1 MTMPSTLISIADVQ
15 TRRQAWDSDGAKVA
29 FVPTIGALH
38 QGHLSL
44 VKQARNLA
52 DRVIVSIFV
61 NPAQF
66 APGEDLSKYPRT
78 LSADLEL
85 LARENV
91 EAVFLPSD
99 ATMYPDGFQ
108 TYVHGKGM
116 ALQLEGSSRKH
127 HFEGVLTVVLKLFN
141 LVQPHVAIFG
151 KKDYQQW
158 RLIEQMVADLN
169 LPIKIMGGETL
180 RESDGLAM
188 SSRNRY
194 LSEGERQLA
203 PFIYQGLLAAMAG
216 FAAGERSPEVLIAN
230 CRNVIEQHQDF
241 VVDYI
246 ELRQRRDL
254 LPCGTSVAE
263 EASVMLVAARLGTTR
278 LIDNMEMD

>member
-1 MTMPSTLISIADVQ
+1 MTMPSTLISIADLQ
-15 TRRQAWDSDGAKVA
+15 ARRQAWERDGVKVA
-29 FVPTIGALH
+29 FVPTMGALH

-44 VKQARNLA
+44 VKQARDLA

-61 NPAQF
+61 NPTQF
-66 APGEDLSKYPRT
+66 GPGEDLSRYPRT

-85 LARENV
+85 LASENV

-108 TYVHGKGM
+108 TYLHGKGM

-169 LPIKIMGGETL
+169 LPVKIIGCETK
-180 RESDGLAM
+180 RELDGLAM

-194 LSEGERQLA
+194 LSERERQLA
-203 PFIYQGLLAAMAG
+203 PSIYQGLLAAKAG
-216 FAAGERSPEVLIAN
+216 FAAGEHSPEALISS
-230 CRNVIEQHQDF
+230 CRNVIEQQQDF

-246 ELRQRRDL
+246 ELCQRRDL

-263 EASVMLVAARLGTTR
+263 ASVMLVAVRLGTTR

>member
-1 MTMPSTLISIADVQ
+1 
-15 TRRQAWDSDGAKVA
+15 
-29 FVPTIGALH
+29 
-38 QGHLSL
+38 
-44 VKQARNLA
+44 
-52 DRVIVSIFV
+52 
-61 NPAQF
+61 
-66 APGEDLSKYPRT
+66 
-78 LSADLEL
+78 
-85 LARENV
+85 
-91 EAVFLPSD
+91 
-99 ATMYPDGFQ
+99 
-108 TYVHGKGM
+108 
-116 ALQLEGSSRKH
+116 
-127 HFEGVLTVVLKLFN
+127 
-141 LVQPHVAIFG
+141 
-151 KKDYQQW
+151 
-158 RLIEQMVADLN
+158 MVADLN

-203 PFIYQGLLAAMAG
+203 PFIYQGLSAAKAA
-216 FAAGERSPEVLIAN
+216 FAAGERSPEVLIVS

-263 EASVMLVAARLGTTR
+263 ASVMLVAVRLGTTR